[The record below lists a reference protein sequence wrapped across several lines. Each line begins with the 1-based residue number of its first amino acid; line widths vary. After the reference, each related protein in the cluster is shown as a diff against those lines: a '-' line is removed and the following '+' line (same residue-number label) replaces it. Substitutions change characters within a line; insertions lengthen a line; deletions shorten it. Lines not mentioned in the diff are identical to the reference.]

1 MRGLE
6 VRCDNIVLIGTLS
19 TPINLERLVL
29 RLPQL
34 DYSKGRFPAAI
45 ARFSEPRVT
54 ISIFAT
60 GSVTVAGVKCIYSA
74 YYALNKLCE
83 LVRPHCPEARVGK
96 LQQHNL
102 TCSMDLRIGVD
113 LARCAREN
121 AAIVNYTPQV
131 FDGLNVTTRVQRITS
146 TSSST
151 AAKCRPRAPRASRA
165 PSGASR
171 PCCRSTASTPSL
183 PERKKA
189 RRGVPPCFLRY
200 RTPIFNRPEKS
211 LSTPHG
217 DPGKIF

>member
-131 FDGLNVTTRVQRITS
+131 FDGLNVTTRVQRICHLVFDRGQVQ
-146 TSSST
+146 
-151 AAKCRPRAPRASRA
+151 AAGPKSVASA
-165 PSGASR
+165 I
-171 PCCRSTASTPSL
+171 RSFQAMLPLYRKYALPL

-189 RRGVPPCFLRY
+189 RRGHPLA
-200 RTPIFNRPEKS
+200 S
-211 LSTPHG
+211 
-217 DPGKIF
+217 